1 MSCVPVTVYVLVSC
15 VPVMVVWPGVM
26 CACHVL
32 ALHYG
37 VVARRYIQLSC
48 SFHGALISGM
58 LQADPGVIRDNHQ
71 IFRLFVHETQRVFH
85 DRLINNEDKFYF
97 HQIMAEMASK
107 HFGEV
112 S

>member
-1 MSCVPVTVYVLVSC
+1 M
-15 VPVMVVWPGVM
+15 
-26 CACHVL
+26 L
-32 ALHYG
+32 ASTL
-37 VVARRYIQLSC
+37 AFWCQ
-48 SFHGALISGM
+48 SFHVGLITGM

-112 S
+112 SCTYITSWQKWPPNTFRR

>member
-1 MSCVPVTVYVLVSC
+1 
-15 VPVMVVWPGVM
+15 
-26 CACHVL
+26 
-32 ALHYG
+32 
-37 VVARRYIQLSC
+37 
-48 SFHGALISGM
+48 M